1 MSIKI
6 PIKTPK
12 VVTITTKATN
22 DGDITLYFFK
32 DNQFKKTQN
41 PSQIHFLFYLT
52 IFIKTFV
59 IILSGYFLIFYLIP
73 SQLYLV
79 KINSKILV
87 ESF

>member
-1 MSIKI
+1 MFYFLEMSMKI

-22 DGDITLYFFK
+22 DGDMIIYFFK

-41 PSQIHFLFYLT
+41 PFQIHFLFYFT

-59 IILSGYFLIFYLIP
+59 IIFKLFIS
-73 SQLYLV
+73 
-79 KINSKILV
+79 
-87 ESF
+87 

>member
-22 DGDITLYFFK
+22 DGDIILYFLK

-41 PSQIHFLFYLT
+41 PSQIHFLLYST
-52 IFIKTFV
+52 IFIKNFMN
-59 IILSGYFLIFYLIP
+59 IF
-73 SQLYLV
+73 
-79 KINSKILV
+79 K
-87 ESF
+87 

>member
-59 IILSGYFLIFYLIP
+59 IIFKWLFL
-73 SQLYLV
+73 
-79 KINSKILV
+79 NILLDTLAII
-87 ESF
+87 SCKDKF

>member
-41 PSQIHFLFYLT
+41 PSQIQFLFYLT

-59 IILSGYFLIFYLIP
+59 IIFKWLFLTILLDNLAIIFY
-73 SQLYLV
+73 
-79 KINSKILV
+79 KDK
-87 ESF
+87 F

>member
-32 DNQFKKTQN
+32 DNHFKKTQN
-41 PSQIHFLFYLT
+41 PSQIHFLFY
-52 IFIKTFV
+52 FNN
-59 IILSGYFLIFYLIP
+59 FYKNFCNHL
-73 SQLYLV
+73 
-79 KINSKILV
+79 
-87 ESF
+87 

>member
-12 VVTITTKATN
+12 VVTITIKATN
-22 DGDITLYFFK
+22 DGDISLYFIK

-59 IILSGYFLIFYLIP
+59 IIF
-73 SQLYLV
+73 
-79 KINSKILV
+79 K
-87 ESF
+87 

>member
-41 PSQIHFLFYLT
+41 PSQIHFLFCLL

-59 IILSGYFLIFYLIP
+59 IIFKWLILTILIDALAII
-73 SQLYLV
+73 SC
-79 KINSKILV
+79 KDK
-87 ESF
+87 F

>member
-32 DNQFKKTQN
+32 DNQFKKN
-41 PSQIHFLFYLT
+41 SEPISNSILILFNN
-52 IFIKTFV
+52 
-59 IILSGYFLIFYLIP
+59 FYKNFCNHL
-73 SQLYLV
+73 
-79 KINSKILV
+79 
-87 ESF
+87 